1 MNARNLFLC
10 ILLTGIANLSS
21 AETEPNIET
30 EPNKP
35 SVVDQL
41 KVPGQ
46 LAFGISVQQMDF
58 EEIGDN
64 DGPEM
69 ALDRTTIKIPFGK
82 FNVLD
87 QILVPSLSIERM
99 GFRFKES
106 PNEDTETYTIKT
118 PLTFIK
124 KHSDEWM
131 RIVSVTPSL
140 HSDLEVMDEEAFSL
154 MGLALWKYSSS
165 DVSTWTFG
173 GGVNRLFGEYKP
185 IPMFAYTY
193 QPTKDFK
200 VDIGFPRT
208 GIENRFRQN
217 WSTFAG
223 VGPVGGNW
231 RYETKNDQRFNFS
244 YTSWVATTGIRYQFA
259 PKLWATLEAGQTFER
274 KLDLDAEAGQ
284 ADVSVGDSHI
294 VVFSIGLQP

>member
-10 ILLTGIANLSS
+10 IFLTGIANLSS
-21 AETEPNIET
+21 AEAETNSET
-30 EPNKP
+30 ESSKP
-35 SVVDQL
+35 SVADQL

-58 EEIGDN
+58 EEIGDS
-64 DGPEM
+64 DCPEM

-82 FNVLD
+82 FNTLD

-99 GFRFKES
+99 GFRFKDS
-106 PNEDTETYTIKT
+106 ATEDTETYTIKT

-193 QPTKDFK
+193 QPTKDLK
-200 VDIGFPRT
+200 IDIGFPRT
-208 GIENRFRQN
+208 GIENRFRHN

-223 VGPVGGNW
+223 VGPMGGNW
-231 RYETKNDQRFNFS
+231 RYETKDNQRFNFS

-274 KLDLDAEAGQ
+274 KLDLDAGSDQ
-284 ADVSVGDSHI
+284 ANTTVGDGHI
-294 VVFSIGLQP
+294 IVFSIGLQP